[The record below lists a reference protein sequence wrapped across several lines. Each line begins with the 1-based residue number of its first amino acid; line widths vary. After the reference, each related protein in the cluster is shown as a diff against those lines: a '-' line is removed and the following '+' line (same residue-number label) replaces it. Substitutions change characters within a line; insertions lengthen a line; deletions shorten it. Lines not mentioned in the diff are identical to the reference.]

1 MLVGGIL
8 AGSAADRLGRRN
20 CLLISLAIN
29 CTFASISA
37 AAPSVGWLIAARV
50 CAGLGVG
57 GSIPVVFTLGAELFA
72 TRIRGAMVSLIASF
86 WMVGSVFAAI
96 AAWVV
101 LGDDFGGRR
110 IFPGGTWRHYAL
122 VAALPAVTA
131 LSLTFIFVPESP
143 RFLAKE
149 GRYDEMR
156 AVMQRMTNAP
166 VHLPSGL
173 VQHSSTRRPGPSFA
187 SAWQSWR
194 RSLGGGLYQSASG
207 IAPDQITETSSMINN
222 PEDELSRGSES
233 SGTKDQRDGGVMRIL
248 CPGND
253 ARLQR
258 ATIVLVVVWFTL
270 SYGTYGVA
278 TWNNQVFADIGLSNP
293 YLCSVIY
300 SLSDLPGNVA
310 SIFLVERVGRKPLL
324 SASMVLA
331 AVAASVFA
339 LGSGSGAG
347 VVISGACLFNAFSTC
362 GWNALGVV
370 STEAFP
376 TAARVSGMGLVSAAG
391 RLGSIGAQFANGSL
405 EGNVFLLLA
414 VTSGLTLVGGL
425 ASLLLPR
432 ETLGVSLDGT
442 TPDRAVS

>member
-1 MLVGGIL
+1 M
-8 AGSAADRLGRRN
+8 
-20 CLLISLAIN
+20 
-29 CTFASISA
+29 
-37 AAPSVGWLIAARV
+37 
-50 CAGLGVG
+50 
-57 GSIPVVFTLGAELFA
+57 
-72 TRIRGAMVSLIASF
+72 MSLIASF
-86 WMVGSVFAAI
+86 WMVGSAFAAI

-101 LGDDFGGRR
+101 LGDGFGGRR

-122 VAALPAVTA
+122 VAALPAVAA
-131 LSLTFIFVPESP
+131 LLLTFIFVPESP
-143 RFLAKE
+143 SFLARE

-156 AVMQRMTNAP
+156 VVLQRMTNAP

-173 VQHSSTRRPGPSFA
+173 VQHRPTRRPGPSFA

-194 RSLGGGLYQSASG
+194 RSLGRRWYQIVPGL
-207 IAPDQITETSSMINN
+207 APDHNTETSAMINN
-222 PEDELSRGSES
+222 PKDEIGRSSES
-233 SGTKDQRDGGVMRIL
+233 SSTQDQRDGGVMRIL

-258 ATIVLVVVWFTL
+258 AVIVLVVVWFTL

-293 YLCSVIY
+293 YLCSFVY

-347 VVISGACLFNAFSTC
+347 VVVSGACLFNAFSTC
-362 GWNALGVV
+362 GWTALEVV

-376 TAARVSGMGLVSAAG
+376 TASRVSGMGLVSAAET
-391 RLGSIGAQFANGSL
+391 LGSIGAQLANGSL
-405 EGNVFLLLA
+405 EGNVFLLLV

-432 ETLGVSLDGT
+432 GTLGVSLDDT